1 MRDCA
6 CWLPECLG
14 PLARQRL
21 PRRSPQ
27 FMDFQS
33 TVDRETFQRLL
44 ASAFAVQVSHIDR
57 ESLSAI
63 LEVQR
68 AVASGKLDVGGAM
81 HCIVKSAR
89 TVANASGVAIG
100 LLKGHQLTY
109 QAGSGTSAACVGQQ
123 VTASLT
129 VSATKSSPEILRVEN
144 AQADNRIEA
153 DICLQFGA
161 NALLILPIY
170 RQHVVAGVLDIRFD
184 EPHTFQDREIRTYRL
199 MAEQIEAAMLRS
211 PKLEQ
216 KNEFAAE
223 MPIRIEA
230 ALTEELPVGES
241 ADSPAFWMGESSVPS
256 LFERCAVHYDRAWI
270 ALREFQASQRS
281 AWFATTFAMTI
292 VQRAKELTRKT
303 VTDWSGPNRLRNAA
317 LSSAAVAL
325 AVSGWIV
332 YSGHRDASSLDSTL
346 PKSTAVDSSDSASKS
361 SGKAA
366 ELVAG
371 KDASAAR
378 ILRKR
383 VRIGDSDVQYF
394 GDDVTVRWF
403 TARPAAQRT
412 RIEKTRVKHIG
423 NDVTVRYF
431 SQPQPTVVPV
441 SQ

>member
-1 MRDCA
+1 MN
-6 CWLPECLG
+6 
-14 PLARQRL
+14 
-21 PRRSPQ
+21 SN
-27 FMDFQS
+27 S

-44 ASAFAVQVSHIDR
+44 ASAFAVQESQMDR

-81 HCIVKSAR
+81 HSIVKSAR

-153 DICLQFGA
+153 DICRQFGA
-161 NALLILPIY
+161 SALLILPIY
-170 RQHVVAGVLDIRFD
+170 RERVIAGVLDIRFD
-184 EPHTFQDREIRTYRL
+184 EPHTFQDREVRTYRL
-199 MAEQIEAAMLRS
+199 MVEQIEAAMFRS
-211 PKLEQ
+211 AQQEQ
-216 KNEFAAE
+216 KKQH
-223 MPIRIEA
+223 EA
-230 ALTEELPVGES
+230 ELPIPMGAAQAYEPLLDELS
-241 ADSPAFWMGESSVPS
+241 DSPAFWMGESSVPS

-281 AWFATTFAMTI
+281 AWLATKFATTIM
-292 VQRAKELTRKT
+292 VRAKELARKT
-303 VTDWSGPNRLRNAA
+303 ASDWAGPNRLRNAA

-325 AVSGWIV
+325 AISGWIV
-332 YSGHRDASSLDSTL
+332 YAGHRDASSLDSTL
-346 PKSTAVDSSDSASKS
+346 PKSTAVDSAYSASKS

-366 ELVAG
+366 ELVSG
-371 KDASAAR
+371 KDASAAS

-403 TARPAAQRT
+403 TPRPAAQRT
-412 RIEKTRVKHIG
+412 SLQKTRVKHIG

-431 SQPQPTVVPV
+431 SQPQPTVVPL